1 MRKMTKTVVTLAA
14 MSAMTAAAASMAFA
28 ATSSYTATG
37 KDAEVTAT
45 GTGDWDGDDV
55 NGWTF
60 TPTDGTKLKGTWAQ
74 INGVWYYFEKD
85 GIMAQNKLLYLEGET
100 YFFNADGSMMAN
112 GWVGFDKDDDILYDY
127 DLDIDENID
136 DIQNKVFKNHEDAY
150 ETVWMYFNADGSAKD
165 DEWYQADSGLWYRFD
180 DVIMVCGDF
189 DHEINGSRY
198 GFDENGAMLV
208 GWAENY
214 NDKNINAPNKDGK
227 TWYYYDSNG
236 KKFDATSNNG
246 YGWKKIDGKW
256 YCFCEWTGAAGQ
268 YSVGTLITNAYFTN
282 EKAANNG
289 YGYKDFYYVDKNGTM
304 ATGVVTVDKDAVVVG
319 LFSSENAGNQ
329 GAADTH
335 SAWTDTAKFNKA
347 WDVFFDKSS
356 GAAKSDAWEG
366 DRFYANANSS
376 NVMLYDDDT
385 YEVTAYKDHTVAVTG
400 GASAIADITAADEIK
415 GALVKSAFINKDD
428 ETYFVD
434 KYGDKVKNSA
444 VQVGYV
450 NASKDKDNNY
460 TDGGVL
466 YDNEADAAAN
476 LTDGQI
482 VCKAYIVVNN
492 KGIAYDDI
500 DAGRTVTVGAKKYV
514 STGLLHPDV
523 DDAEVFYYY
532 NKN

>member
-208 GWAENY
+208 GWARNY
-214 NDKNINAPNKDGK
+214 VDQGITAPNKDDK

-236 KKFDATSNNG
+236 KKFDADDNNG
-246 YGWKKIDGKW
+246 YGWKKVDGKW
-256 YCFCEWTGAAGQ
+256 YCFKAGGDAANHQ
-268 YSVGTLITNAYFTN
+268 YSAGTLITKSFFINN
-282 EKAANNG
+282 KAAGGNSD
-289 YGYKDFYYVDKNGTM
+289 YYYVDGNGVM
-304 ATGVVTVDKDAVVVG
+304 ATGVTTVDKG
-319 LFSSENAGNQ
+319 
-329 GAADTH
+329 
-335 SAWTDTAKFNKA
+335 AKFVSADYDWSDNKKVENFVSA
-347 WDVFFDKSS
+347 NWDVYFNNDGKAQADK
-356 GAAKSDAWEG
+356 WTG
-366 DRFYANANSS
+366 DRFYAAVNSGKVNVLETDYVDLAANNYVGYQTVPYTSYS
-376 NVMLYDDDT
+376 
-385 YEVTAYKDHTVAVTG
+385 VAVTG
-400 GASAIADITAADEIK
+400 YDDYDHSDDTATDIK
-415 GALVKSAFINKDD
+415 GALVKNAFVTTDND
-428 ETYFVD
+428 TYYVD
-434 KYGDKVKNSA
+434 KYGDKVKSSA

-450 NASKDKDNNY
+450 NASKDANNNY

-466 YDNEADAAAN
+466 YGNEADATAA
-476 LTDGQI
+476 LTGNQI
-482 VCKAYIVVNN
+482 VCKAYIVVNA